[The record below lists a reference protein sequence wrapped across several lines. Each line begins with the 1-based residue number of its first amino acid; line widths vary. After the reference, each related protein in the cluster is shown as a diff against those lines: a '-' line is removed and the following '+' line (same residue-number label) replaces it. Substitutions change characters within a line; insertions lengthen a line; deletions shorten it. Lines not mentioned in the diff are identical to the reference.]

1 MRTLPLVT
9 LALLGFHASVWAADR
24 PDDPVARIEAT
35 LKTNYPATE
44 FRDILA
50 TPLSG
55 IYEVTMGRNVAYVGA
70 DARHF
75 LFGHLYD
82 MQTQRDLTAERLE
95 QARRIDFAS
104 LPLGDAI
111 ETVRGDGSRRL
122 AVFSDPDC
130 PYCRK
135 LEQALAK
142 LDNVTIHTFLYPLD
156 ELHPE
161 ARTKAIAVWCAQDRA
176 AAWKALM
183 LEANV
188 KGTVPRPADCTHPID
203 RNIAL
208 ARKLGV
214 DGTPV
219 LFDIQGRRLA
229 GAAPA
234 NRIEMFL
241 STGEERR

>member
-1 MRTLPLVT
+1 MRTLPLIT

-130 PYCRK
+130 PYCK
-135 LEQALAK
+135 QLEKALTK

-156 ELHPE
+156 ELHPA
-161 ARTKAIAVWCAQDRA
+161 ARANAIAVWCAQDRT

-183 LEANV
+183 MDG
-188 KGTVPRPADCTHPID
+188 KPPRSADCLHPID

-219 LFDIQGRRLA
+219 LFDTQGRRLA
-229 GAAPA
+229 GAAPVD
-234 NRIEMFL
+234 RIEAFL
-241 STGEERR
+241 AAGEERP

>member
-9 LALLGFHASVWAADR
+9 LILLGFHASAWAADR
-24 PDDPVARIEAT
+24 PDDPVAAYLKAKLIAT
-35 LKTNYPATE
+35 YPATE
-44 FRDILA
+44 FRDIQA
-50 TPLSG
+50 TPMTG
-55 IYEVTMGRNVAYVGA
+55 IYEVTMGRNVAYVGS

-82 MQTQRDLTAERLE
+82 MQTQRDFTAERLE
-95 QARRIDFAS
+95 QARRIDFTS

-111 ETVRGDGSRRL
+111 QTVRGNGSRRL

-135 LEQALAK
+135 LEQELAK

-161 ARTKAIAVWCAQDRA
+161 ARANAIAVWCAQDRA

-183 LEANV
+183 MDG
-188 KGTVPRPADCTHPID
+188 KPPRSADCLHPID

-219 LFDIQGRRLA
+219 LFDSQGRRLA
-229 GAAPA
+229 GAAPTE
-234 NRIEMFL
+234 RIKAFL
-241 STGEERR
+241 AAGEERP

>member
-1 MRTLPLVT
+1 MRIPQLVA
-9 LALLGFHASVWAADR
+9 LALLALHASAWATDR

-35 LKTNYPATE
+35 LKATYPATE
-44 FRDILA
+44 FRDIRA
-50 TPLSG
+50 TPLPG
-55 IYEVTMGRNVAYVGA
+55 IYEVTMGRNVAYVGT

-82 MQTQRDLTAERLE
+82 MQTQKDLTAERLE

-161 ARTKAIAVWCAQDRA
+161 ARAKAIAVWCAQDRA

-183 LEANV
+183 V
-188 KGTVPRPADCTHPID
+188 DGKMPRSADCTHPID

-214 DGTPV
+214 DGTPI
-219 LFDIQGRRLA
+219 LFDAQGRRLA

-234 NRIEMFL
+234 DRIEAFL
-241 STGEERR
+241 AAGEDRP

>member
-1 MRTLPLVT
+1 MRTLPLIT

-70 DARHF
+70 DVRHF

-130 PYCRK
+130 PYCK
-135 LEQALAK
+135 QLEKALTK

-156 ELHPE
+156 ELHPA
-161 ARTKAIAVWCAQDRA
+161 ARANAIAVWCAQDRT

-183 LEANV
+183 MDG
-188 KGTVPRPADCTHPID
+188 KPPRSADCLHPID

-219 LFDIQGRRLA
+219 LFDTQGRRLA
-229 GAAPA
+229 GAAPVD
-234 NRIEMFL
+234 RIEAFL
-241 STGEERR
+241 AAGEERP